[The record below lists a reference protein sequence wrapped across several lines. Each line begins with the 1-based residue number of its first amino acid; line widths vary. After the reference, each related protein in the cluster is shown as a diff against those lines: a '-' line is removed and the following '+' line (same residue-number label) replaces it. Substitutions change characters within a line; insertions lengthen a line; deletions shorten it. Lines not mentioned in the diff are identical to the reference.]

1 MYTCQYSRAGKSCKQ
16 KFDRLWNTPKPT
28 GSTEPPRHVI
38 RAQDIKHKIE
48 VHECM
53 GRSSANDSDDE
64 DNDMSPIKGTNLLD
78 DNGEFR
84 RPLTKKRKTHDLL
97 EGLEKL
103 GEGQKE
109 AAATLA
115 NALTNM
121 TATMGTTESGKV
133 DELATRINTM
143 ESKLDMIL
151 DKLS

>member
-1 MYTCQYSRAGKSCKQ
+1 
-16 KFDRLWNTPKPT
+16 
-28 GSTEPPRHVI
+28 
-38 RAQDIKHKIE
+38 
-48 VHECM
+48 M
-53 GRSSANDSDDE
+53 GPSSANDSDNE
-64 DNDMSPIKGTNLLD
+64 DDDVSPIKGTNLLD

-133 DELATRINTM
+133 DELATRIDTM